1 MSQNADHPTYQF
13 TGDPELDQNPLI
25 AHLSPLPEDEKEAYG
40 RLQLRLQIANSEREK
55 PNSLRRRR
63 IRSLGRFFVPSDPV
77 HSRALIEIGTNVIDS
92 YIHRNPLTPDGQMIL
107 HGRKPPMNFRPAIS
121 LITGHSG
128 MGKSTLMDRILEAL
142 GRQVTRHAAFAG
154 QPFPESQIL
163 WLRRNVPP
171 RCTVSRLCQTFGRYT
186 DQVLEYPAYDTAFAK
201 LRPRAGG
208 EDVYLAEISKIIRAH
223 HVGVLVLDEFH
234 NLSLLGSGAKHI
246 IALLVNLRDE
256 LGVPIVLI
264 GTNKSLELLEGDF
277 SPARR
282 LAEGGYFDLVR
293 PTSAGDPV
301 WQSTCKRAW
310 QYQWVKNKTE
320 FSDEVCEKLY
330 DVSQGIT
337 GVMLT
342 AFQHAQLMGIE
353 NGSEAVTADLI
364 QEVFD
369 ERMKPLHEAIRAL
382 RSGDPKLMAQW
393 DDLTRNFWPKERQ
406 DADPATSRTPS
417 PIETE
422 EVAAPTAQEISLK
435 KTAPSPKKSK
445 SQVTT
450 LSPERLRA
458 QVIDGNSMADMI
470 RILEG

>member
-1 MSQNADHPTYQF
+1 MNQKTDHPAYRV
-13 TGDPELDQNPLI
+13 TGDLELDQNPLTS
-25 AHLSPLPEDEKEAYG
+25 HLCPLPEDEKEAYG
-40 RLQLRLQIANSEREK
+40 RLQLRLQMDVTDREK

-63 IRSLGRFFVPSDPV
+63 IRTLGRFFVPADPV
-77 HSRALIEIGTNVIDS
+77 HARALIEIGSNVIDS
-92 YIHRNPLTPDGQMIL
+92 YIHRNPLMPNGQMML

-128 MGKSTLMDRILEAL
+128 MGKSTLMDRILEAI
-142 GRQVTRHAAFAG
+142 GPQVTRHAAFAG

-186 DQVLEYPAYDTAFAK
+186 DQILEYPAYDTAFMK

-223 HVGVLVLDEFH
+223 HVGALVLDEFQ
-234 NLSLLGSGAKHI
+234 NLSLLGSGAKYI

-256 LGVPIVLI
+256 LGVPIVLV
-264 GTNKSLELLEGDF
+264 GTNKSLELLEGNF

-282 LAEGGYFDLVR
+282 LAEGGYFELVR
-293 PTSAGDPV
+293 PNAAGDPV

-310 QYQWVKNKTE
+310 QYQWVKNPTE

-342 AFQHAQLMGIE
+342 AFQHAQLMAIE
-353 NGSEAVTADLI
+353 HESETVTADLI
-364 QEVFD
+364 QAAFD
-369 ERMKPLHEAIRAL
+369 ERMQPLHQSIRAM
-382 RSGDPKLMAQW
+382 RSGDPNLMAQW

-406 DADPATSRTPS
+406 DADPATSSATS
-417 PIETE
+417 QIETE
-422 EVAAPTAQEISLK
+422 DSAAIQVQETFVK
-435 KTAPSPKKSK
+435 KSAPSHKKS
-445 SQVTT
+445 VDRVAT
-450 LSPERLRA
+450 LTPEQLRA
-458 QVIDGNSMADMI
+458 QVIDGSSMADII

>member
-1 MSQNADHPTYQF
+1 MSQNTQQPDYRV
-13 TGDPELDQNPLI
+13 TGDPELDENPLI
-25 AHLSPLPEDEKEAYG
+25 AHLNPVPEDEQEAYG
-40 RLQLRLQIANSEREK
+40 RLQLRLQIDVAEREK

-63 IRSLGRFFVPSDPV
+63 IRALGRFFVPADPV

-92 YIHRNPLTPDGQMIL
+92 YIHRNPLSPNGQMIL

-142 GRQVTRHAAFAG
+142 GRQVTRHAAFAE

-186 DQVLEYPAYDTAFAK
+186 DQVLEYPVYDTAFMK

-223 HVGVLVLDEFH
+223 HVGALVLDEFQ
-234 NLSLLGSGAKHI
+234 NLSLLGSGAKHV

-256 LGVPIVLI
+256 LGVPIVLV

-282 LAEGGYFDLVR
+282 LAEGGYFELIR
-293 PTSAGDPV
+293 PTSAEDPV
-301 WQSTCKRAW
+301 WENTCMRAW
-310 QYQWVKNKTE
+310 QYQWVKNPID
-320 FSDEVCEKLY
+320 FSDKVREKLY

-342 AFQHAQLMGIE
+342 AFQHAQLMAIE
-353 NGSEAVTADLI
+353 NGSESVTEDLI
-364 QEVFD
+364 QAAFD
-369 ERMKPLHEAIRAL
+369 ERMTPLHQAIRAM
-382 RSGDPKLMAQW
+382 RSGDPLLMAQW

-406 DADPATSRTPS
+406 DADPATSSTPS
-417 PIETE
+417 QVAPKDN
-422 EVAAPTAQEISLK
+422 AAPPVLKISAK
-435 KTAPSPKKSK
+435 KTTSSPKRSK
-445 SQVTT
+445 SQVAT
-450 LSPERLRA
+450 LTPEQLRA
-458 QVIDGNSMADMI
+458 QVIDANSMADMI
-470 RILEG
+470 RVLEG